1 MSGYHK
7 MWLILIL
14 LSQVL
19 VSILGGVGAAYYY
32 YHNKKIY
39 PGTEVSGISLDGL
52 DIVDAKEKLHRELSR
67 PSAITLRWGESNFT
81 ISFASGTY
89 EYLIDE
95 VVDKAVTTSPSA
107 GSWSRIFNTVRW
119 LPYKQSLE
127 VPLAVSSHYLQRE
140 LEALCQYIDREP
152 EDACLVIK
160 NGIPLYLKEKPG
172 AKLNI
177 AESMAVIEDYLKQGQ
192 LACIPL
198 QVDDILPEVATED
211 LPDFTRCLA
220 SSETPL
226 DNGSHN
232 RNHNIKL
239 AIAALTGWVIEPG
252 ETFSFNEVVGQATKE
267 KGYLEAPVLQNK
279 RLVPGIGGGICQ
291 AATTLYLAAL
301 RAELEIV
308 QRASH
313 SRPVSYVPLGQD
325 ATVAYGL
332 LDLKIRNNRD
342 FPVMLAGRVED
353 DSVTLSLFGAKKEP
367 VRNVEIVT
375 ENVEI
380 IPPSLLEHPDP
391 NLAKGDRRQIQKGE
405 EGYKV
410 KVYRLVFEGGEE
422 KNRELISTD
431 IYQPVNEIVRVGI
444 KEVLQVEK

>member
-81 ISFASGTY
+81 ISLASGTY

-342 FPVMLAGRVED
+342 FPVMLAAGWKT
-353 DSVTLSLFGAKKEP
+353 TL
-367 VRNVEIVT
+367 
-375 ENVEI
+375 
-380 IPPSLLEHPDP
+380 
-391 NLAKGDRRQIQKGE
+391 
-405 EGYKV
+405 
-410 KVYRLVFEGGEE
+410 
-422 KNRELISTD
+422 
-431 IYQPVNEIVRVGI
+431 
-444 KEVLQVEK
+444 